1 MKKIILLVLVLMTLT
16 ACGGVDNSDETI
28 KTQANK
34 IRDLELRIEDL
45 EREMYLVTSQDDT
58 DRVSSI
64 LEMMCT
70 NRNRIGGV
78 RDLPYGIYR
87 NSYNLPAGLKCR
99 DLM

>member
-16 ACGGVDNSDETI
+16 ACGSNQANKNFDY
-28 KTQANK
+28 QANK

-64 LEMMCT
+64 VEMMCT
-70 NRNRIGGV
+70 NMYRIGGV

-87 NSYNLPAGLKCR
+87 NSYNLPAGLKC
-99 DLM
+99 